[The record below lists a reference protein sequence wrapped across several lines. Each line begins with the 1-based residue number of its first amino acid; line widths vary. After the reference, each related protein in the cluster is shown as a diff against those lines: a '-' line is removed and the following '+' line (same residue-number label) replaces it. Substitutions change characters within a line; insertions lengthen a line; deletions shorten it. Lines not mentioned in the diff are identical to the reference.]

1 VEVFGEEVN
10 PLDSIETNVLKKRIE
25 NKSSFCEHYI
35 SLNFLGNSKRD
46 EKHSKNKCLMIAVAA
61 SFIALFLINET
72 SFGYRLINRWQK

>member
-46 EKHSKNKCLMIAVAA
+46 DKESKNECLT
-61 SFIALFLINET
+61 IALTASIIALCLINET
-72 SFGYRLINRWQK
+72 YR